1 MQAKYA
7 YILEK
12 GELFLAQGQKIK
24 IIEKRHDLAHLHIN
38 MNSYRIL
45 TISDISGT

>member
-1 MQAKYA
+1 MQTKCA

-12 GELFLAQGQKIK
+12 GELFLPQGQKIK

-38 MNSYRIL
+38 MSSYRIL
-45 TISDISGT
+45 TVSDISGT